1 MNIGASQLITKKRL
15 GIIFTLPNLLTLFR
29 IFVTPLFFIFFF
41 YFPTRVFSLLAS
53 LLFALASLTDF
64 LDGYIARR
72 WNLETSLGKF
82 LDPLADKILVSLTM
96 IMLIPLGRIYV
107 WMVMVIIAR
116 ELAITGLRSIAVGE
130 GIVIQASALGKYKT
144 IFQSIAL
151 VGLCLHYEYFGVDF
165 QTVGMLFMWIAVLM
179 TIWSGVAY
187 FRHFYG
193 VFFPKKKPAE
203 NQRNGAP

>member
-1 MNIGASQLITKKRL
+1 MNFAANQLITKKRL

-82 LDPLADKILVSLTM
+82 LDPLADKLLVAVAL
-96 IMLIPLGRIYV
+96 IMLIPLDRV
-107 WMVMVIIAR
+107 PSWMVAVIIGR
-116 ELAITGLRSIAVGE
+116 EILVTGLRVVAVTE
-130 GIVIQASALGKYKT
+130 GLVISASRLGKYKT
-144 IFQSIAL
+144 VLQILSVI
-151 VGLCLHYEYFGVDF
+151 CLLIHYEYYLNIQSSYFLINFHEMGL
-165 QTVGMLFMWIAVLM
+165 GLLWIAMFV
-179 TIWSGVAY
+179 TVWSGIDY
-187 FRHFYG
+187 FRKFFKQVFYRIG
-193 VFFPKKKPAE
+193 
-203 NQRNGAP
+203 